1 MIPFQDHSQEY
12 SMAYDGRNN
21 KLRRQEAVGMDE
33 LVSQFI
39 REMKLSS
46 GLNRQRAAEAWA
58 AVSGASRYTLDVSF
72 DRGIMICAISSSVV
86 RNQLYFQRDVLV
98 RKMNEYLDNDELL
111 VRDAKAGP
119 VVRELIL
126 R

>member
-1 MIPFQDHSQEY
+1 
-12 SMAYDGRNN
+12 MANGI
-21 KLRRQEAVGMDE
+21 RRKDAVGMQE
-33 LVSQFI
+33 LISQYI
-39 REMKLSS
+39 REMKIAS
-46 GLNRQRAAEAWA
+46 GINRQRVTEAWEK
-58 AVSGASRYTLDVSF
+58 VSGASRYTI
-72 DRGIMICAISSSVV
+72 DRFFRDGMLYCTISSSVV

>member
-1 MIPFQDHSQEY
+1 MG
-12 SMAYDGRNN
+12 YDNRDNR
-21 KLRRQEAVGMDE
+21 LRRKDAVGME
-33 LVSQFI
+33 QLVQDFI
-39 REMKLSS
+39 REMKISS
-46 GLNRQRAAEAWA
+46 GVNRQRAAEAWNV
-58 AVSGASRYTLDVSF
+58 VSGASRYTADMLF
-72 DRGIMICAISSSVV
+72 RNGMLYCTISSSVV